1 MPVIKGPILRLLAAM
16 LGGGVALALLFGA
29 LPPAAPSLS
38 PIPAAVLAQGPIV
51 MDGVAS
57 AGEWD
62 GQQLITHP
70 LNVQITLGHTCNSLP
85 ADGTHPTDPPCYAHT
100 GYDVV
105 GLWGLYQIPDD
116 SWYFRMDLDGVVGDV
131 DSVQGT
137 AGSLGSGTSG
147 DDGGLLMPFGSDA
160 FGLGTEERYAL
171 FFGASAV
178 SLPDRAE
185 ITNAPAGPGV
195 SIPLAAPS
203 TVTGEAIYST
213 TVPGVLEWRVDRAS
227 LLPTGAVQPELWL
240 GAEAGASNDRVSE
253 DGTLAFLVLGIDIT
267 NICPTPFVV
276 GDPATFDIDYTIVPT
291 GTYPVATNVV
301 ITAPVP
307 AGTTY
312 SGCTGGSCSESGG
325 LITWSLGTL
334 PKGTTGT
341 VSFQAVPNVTGGIT
355 TDAIITIAE
364 GLRDETTAAG
374 CIALAPTATPIPPTE
389 PRPDKKDKET
399 PVPAPPTLT
408 PTPTPVLT
416 PTPTP
421 AAPVTLPETGAPDGA
436 ADLVGLL
443 LLLAGGLLAGVGIRR
458 GWHKGRA
465 S

>member
-1 MPVIKGPILRLLAAM
+1 MPVIKGPILRLLAAL
-16 LGGGVALALLFGA
+16 LGGVIALALLFGA
-29 LPPAAPSLS
+29 LPSAAPSLS

-57 AGEWD
+57 AGEWGTQPLITD
-62 GQQLITHP
+62 ALDVVLNITHP
-70 LNVQITLGHTCNSLP
+70 ACGNQ
-85 ADGTHPTDPPCYAHT
+85 HPHIAPCFARS
-100 GYDVV
+100 GYDLT
-105 GLWGLYQIPDD
+105 GIWASYSSN
-116 SWYFRMDLDGVVGDV
+116 SWYFRTDVDGVPGDS
-131 DSVQGT
+131 DSITGT
-137 AGSLGSGTSG
+137 MSTLGFGTDGNDNGPLHTSG
-147 DDGGLLMPFGSDA
+147 DPDPAGVGNVSGRLEKYILQFGPSANPLTQTAQLLNDG
-160 FGLGTEERYAL
+160 
-171 FFGASAV
+171 
-178 SLPDRAE
+178 
-185 ITNAPAGPGV
+185 GPGV
-195 SIPLAAPS
+195 LFTLSAPES

-213 TVPGVLEWRVDRAS
+213 TLDPGVIEWRIDKAS
-227 LLPTGAVQPELWL
+227 LIPPNVVQPELWIRGFADSDL
-240 GAEAGASNDRVSE
+240 DALSE
-253 DGTLAFLVLGIDIT
+253 DDTVALLVLGIDIA

-276 GDPATFDIDYTIVPT
+276 GDPATFDIDFTIVPS

-312 SGCTGGSCSESGG
+312 SGCSGGPCSESGG

-341 VSFQAVPNVTGGIT
+341 VSFQAVPNVTSGIT
-355 TDAIITIAE
+355 TDAFITIAE

-399 PVPAPPTLT
+399 PVPAPPPTST

-421 AAPVTLPETGAPDGA
+421 VAPVTLPETGAPDGA
-436 ADLVGLL
+436 VDAVGLL
-443 LLLAGGLLAGVGIRR
+443 LLLAGGLLAGAGI
-458 GWHKGRA
+458 GWRKGRA